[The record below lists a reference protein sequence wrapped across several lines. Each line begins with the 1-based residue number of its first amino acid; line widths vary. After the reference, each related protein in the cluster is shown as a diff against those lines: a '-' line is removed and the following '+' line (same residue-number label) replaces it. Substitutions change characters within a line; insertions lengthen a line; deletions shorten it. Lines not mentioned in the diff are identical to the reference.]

1 MNLYKFESKK
11 VNTFKMVENY
21 HQIVV
26 NTNNFSKTAKIS
38 NNITMLRYMDGLTL
52 FDRLNYKDKIYANL
66 LLIPNQIISS
76 VLSLNNIVL
85 NGIKINISP

>member
-1 MNLYKFESKK
+1 
-11 VNTFKMVENY
+11 MVENY